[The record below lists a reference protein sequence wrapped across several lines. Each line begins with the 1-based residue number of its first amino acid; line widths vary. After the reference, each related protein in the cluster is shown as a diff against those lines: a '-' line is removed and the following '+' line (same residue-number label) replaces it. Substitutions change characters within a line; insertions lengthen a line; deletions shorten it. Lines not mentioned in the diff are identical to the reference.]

1 MSRTS
6 FLDTV
11 MYTNMTYDHNNYH
24 WLHDYTKTTLTV
36 TKTAQYIYVHIMTVN
51 TLLNYS
57 SLAIMTML
65 QL

>member
-1 MSRTS
+1 
-6 FLDTV
+6 